1 MERTDREV
9 IILPSFN
16 KSLVEICDYIAQD
29 SIKHSDKFVTDLEK
43 VMDKIE
49 KYPEANS
56 MFRPLAGKR
65 KLYRYKIFKKN
76 YLVIYKLLNSKLIYI
91 RIVNSKR
98 DLRYY
103 ETFRTTDY

>member
-1 MERTDREV
+1 
-9 IILPSFN
+9 
-16 KSLVEICDYIAQD
+16 
-29 SIKHSDKFVTDLEK
+29 
-43 VMDKIE
+43 
-49 KYPEANS
+49 